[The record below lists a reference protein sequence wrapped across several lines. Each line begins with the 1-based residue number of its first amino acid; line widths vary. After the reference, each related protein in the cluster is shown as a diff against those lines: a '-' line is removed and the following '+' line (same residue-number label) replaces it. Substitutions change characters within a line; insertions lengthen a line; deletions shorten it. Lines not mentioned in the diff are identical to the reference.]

1 MIYRAAARQ
10 PSTANNP
17 GSARGTVLSRDM
29 IDLFSDTHTLP
40 TEGMRAAM
48 AAAEVG
54 DEQLGEDPTTR
65 RLEER
70 VAALLGKEAA
80 LFLPTGSMCNKV
92 AVAAFTRPGDAM
104 VCDHRAHVMRAEGGG
119 AAALFGVFFEPIV
132 TITGHFTADQLGA
145 AMNSG
150 NLYQSHTSLVALEQ
164 THNFAGGTVWPI
176 DQYRLVAELAHRRGA
191 AVFTDGAR
199 LFNAVAATRVAVER
213 WAAPVD
219 AIWIDFSKGLGA
231 PGGAAIAGSEEF
243 IARANRFKYLL
254 GGAMRQSGILAAAG
268 LWGLKHHLERLVDD
282 NANAAYLGK
291 GLADLGLT
299 VVPPQSNM
307 VFFSPPRGV
316 EASAFV
322 ASLATEGV
330 RSSTLSA
337 RIRMVTHLGVDA
349 RDIEEVIAA
358 VGRVMRSGGS

>member
-1 MIYRAAARQ
+1 
-10 PSTANNP
+10 
-17 GSARGTVLSRDM
+17 M

-40 TEGMRAAM
+40 GEGMRAAM
-48 AAAEVG
+48 AKAEVG

-65 RLEER
+65 SLEER

-92 AVAAFTRPGDAM
+92 AVAALTRPGDAV
-104 VCDHRAHVMRAEGGG
+104 VCDHRAHLMRAEGGG
-119 AAALFGVFFEPIV
+119 AAALFGVFFEPVV
-132 TITGHFTADQLGA
+132 TTTGQFTPDQLGA
-145 AMNSG
+145 AMSSG
-150 NLYQSHTSLVALEQ
+150 NLYQSRTSLVELEQ

-199 LFNAVAATRVAVER
+199 LFNAVAATGVAAER

-219 AIWIDFSKGLGA
+219 ALWIDFSKGLGG
-231 PGGAAIAGSEEF
+231 PGGAAVAGSAEF
-243 IARANRFKYLL
+243 ITRANRFKYLL

-268 LWGLKHHLERLVDD
+268 LWGLEHNLPRLVDD

-291 GLADLGLT
+291 GLADLGLN
-299 VVPPQSNM
+299 VIAPESNM

-330 RSSTLSA
+330 RASA
-337 RIRMVTHLGVDA
+337 LGGRIRMVTHLGVDA
-349 RDIEEVIAA
+349 RDIEEAIAA
-358 VGRVMRSGGS
+358 VGRVIRS